1 MVERIGQIGAL
12 HGGVCARRDR
22 AESVRAAGP
31 VRFSEALERQN
42 EEFRRARHEAE
53 VVAHLLAAG
62 IVRGVFGV
70 AAGVHETPAPPKRLA
85 NAGGESRAEDCA
97 EATSAAR
104 DEYGVS
110 PELRGPRISDRPPI
124 EPTRV
129 ERVVRVMA
137 YQTPMLKRGGII
149 DIVV

>member
-1 MVERIGQIGAL
+1 MAIVTSS
-12 HGGVCARRDR
+12 

-85 NAGGESRAEDCA
+85 NAGGEVLPGSSEQFASLIRSERQRYAKLVR
-97 EATSAAR
+97 EANIKP
-104 DEYGVS
+104 D
-110 PELRGPRISDRPPI
+110 
-124 EPTRV
+124 
-129 ERVVRVMA
+129 
-137 YQTPMLKRGGII
+137 
-149 DIVV
+149 